1 MNSNIISFTFNFI
14 LYICDAMN
22 ELSKILWM
30 IKIND
35 VNFISDY
42 SLRLQIKLV
51 HTHTSYIINL
61 ISNNI
66 CI

>member
-1 MNSNIISFTFNFI
+1 MNSNIISFTFIFI

-42 SLRLQIKLV
+42 IRLSLFTPIPAIL
-51 HTHTSYIINL
+51 L
-61 ISNNI
+61 I
-66 CI
+66 